1 MYLIWWIVRCFLWRN
16 CFNVFLL
23 ICVLFFFVLVFCF
36 DWVLF
41 RRVIFNDVLYFCL
54 FDNKGIIW
62 ILFFDSE
69 FFFKIINYFF
79 IDLKIICFYM
89 IRCLYLEIYFVGMGI
104 FLESLKNNMI
114 VNVNSL
120 IYYYIN
126 NNYFYKFNV
135 LVVIVCF
142 VYIIELYYLK

>member
-69 FFFKIINYFF
+69 LFFKIINYFF
-79 IDLKIICFYM
+79 IDLKISCFYNDKM
-89 IRCLYLEIYFVGMGI
+89 FI
-104 FLESLKNNMI
+104 FGNIFCWYGNFFREFKNNMI

-142 VYIIELYYLK
+142 IYIIELYYLK